1 MRSGYSSTDASPL
14 ALSLPMLSSSVPSQS
29 YAYILKR
36 KEYAVVLSK
45 NNVTVNR
52 LLLTSGIVGPL
63 CTHAGD
69 DRRRR
74 HPPGYNA
81 WTMAGSSLS
90 LSSYGWTQ
98 IANFIISGLLLL
110 CFAAAAKASLPTG
123 RGRFSC
129 PCLDSS
135 RGSPLRFSSV
145 SIMDVSLPQCTR
157 LLRNTTA
164 WLTDAYGQAPGARNS
179 DE

>member
-1 MRSGYSSTDASPL
+1 M
-14 ALSLPMLSSSVPSQS
+14 
-29 YAYILKR
+29 
-36 KEYAVVLSK
+36 LSK

-129 PCLDSS
+129 PHRRELKPVILSEAKDLSLGRAQILRFAQDDSS
-135 RGSPLRFSSV
+135 
-145 SIMDVSLPQCTR
+145 
-157 LLRNTTA
+157 A
-164 WLTDAYGQAPGARNS
+164 
-179 DE
+179 